1 MPAQDNWARRFA
13 LYWSLERKLK
23 AFMIA
28 VVPHIF
34 TKEKYNKTLGWGD
47 TITIQLLTHI
57 HATYGGIDD
66 NMLVENLERIKIYG
80 LPQPQLIRSSRKLSC
95 AKGSHKQRGWH
106 LQICCTIKIC
116 ITVLEVTGLFC
127 TPCRKWRANIPGAKS
142 PANFWESNK
151 ENRRET
157 VMLTQG
163 TNPWPKIS
171 DPARHLMCH
180 FQGWVLHHF

>member
-1 MPAQDNWARRFA
+1 
-13 LYWSLERKLK
+13 
-23 AFMIA
+23 MIA

-66 NMLVENLERIKIYG
+66 NMLMENLERIKIYG

-106 LQICCTIKIC
+106 LQICCTI
-116 ITVLEVTGLFC
+116 
-127 TPCRKWRANIPGAKS
+127 NMHYS
-142 PANFWESNK
+142 S
-151 ENRRET
+151 
-157 VMLTQG
+157 
-163 TNPWPKIS
+163 
-171 DPARHLMCH
+171 
-180 FQGWVLHHF
+180 